1 MTFQELSEEGIRS
14 IGETVMEMADKEGLD
29 AHRNAMRLR
38 YNNIK

>member
-1 MTFQELSEEGIRS
+1 
-14 IGETVMEMADKEGLD
+14 MEMADKEGLD